1 MQWPRYLALYKIDT
15 RRIRACATCECRVI
29 WREKRKSILVINMIM
44 RTITFLVILIN
55 LLIGLGST
63 QAKGNTKVQVLTGK
77 IEPGRFIIYLLPNLK
92 HGDRLFV
99 YMKGTSGNLDPG
111 IGLIDASLDLVTLEK
126 EYRSAIERAT
136 SAGQDPLAAIQE
148 IRNKYFLIWDDDS
161 GGGYAAAFE
170 FKIPNEGDYRLVAGG
185 ALSAAIGRMTFGDY
199 QLLIG
204 LDAPNVLTGKAEP
217 TGETIAILDKAATRA
232 GIRVQEIKGELT
244 SDKTS
249 TFFALND
256 FNPDDTLYVFI
267 EATSGDLIPTI
278 VLHDYGK
285 KPVRSGN
292 LEGKQ
297 RSGSFKY
304 TFKDG
309 GRNYTLEVSSCCK
322 GEKVTTGGYRLLVGV
337 NTPEVLTGKAV
348 NFGNPVIR
356 RPIEVQVGVK
366 LQQIIQVD
374 QQSEFFHV
382 VATMQMEWTD
392 PALAFSPDTCQCR
405 FKVFTEENFNQF
417 ITETGGRWPDFT
429 LYNQQGR
436 RWTQNQYLVILPD
449 GHATYSERFTT
460 NFQTDFDFRKFPFDT
475 QPFLIRID
483 LLSEEEYYV
492 FSDLKGFSEISKE
505 HGEDE
510 FIISKFDTDVS
521 SQKTS
526 TEWVSSRFTFR
537 FEAPRH
543 LDYYIFRIFIPVFLI
558 IIVTFITFFLNDY
571 VKRIEIA
578 SANLLLFIA
587 FSFSLSENYPRLGY
601 LTFLDGIMAITFV
614 INAFAV
620 IYNVYLKWLEMNN
633 KRDKAEH
640 IDKYMDWFYPSGFVL
655 ALLTLII
662 VFF

>member
-1 MQWPRYLALYKIDT
+1 MRAVALT
-15 RRIRACATCECRVI
+15 
-29 WREKRKSILVINMIM
+29 
-44 RTITFLVILIN
+44 VILLSLMIN
-55 LLIGLGST
+55 IAASW
-63 QAKGNTKVQVLTGK
+63 AEEESKVQVLTGK

-92 HGDRLFV
+92 QGDRLFV
-99 YMKGTSGNLDPG
+99 YMKAISGNLDPA
-111 IGLIDASLDLVTLEK
+111 IGLIDASVDLVAFGK
-126 EYRSAIERAT
+126 EFRSAIERAT
-136 SAGQDPLAAIQE
+136 SAGQDPLAAIKE
-148 IRNKYFLIWDDDS
+148 IRDKYFLNWDDDS

-170 FKIPNEGDYRLVAGG
+170 FRVPKDGDYRLLAAG
-185 ALSAAIGRMTFGDY
+185 ALSVAIGRATFGDY

-232 GIRVQEIKGELT
+232 GIRVQEIKGDLT

-267 EATSGDLIPTI
+267 QATSGDLIPTI

-285 KPVRSGN
+285 KPVRSVN

-297 RSGSFKY
+297 KSGSLEY
-304 TFKDG
+304 IFKDG
-309 GRNYTLEVSSCCK
+309 GRNYTLEISSCCK
-322 GEKVTTGGYRLLVGV
+322 GEVTTGGYRLLVGV
-337 NTPEVLTGKAV
+337 NAPEVLTGEAV
-348 NFGNPVIR
+348 NFGSPVIR

-374 QQSEFFHV
+374 QKSEFFNV

-405 FKVFTEENFNQF
+405 FKIFTEENFNQF
-417 ITETGGRWPDFT
+417 ITETRGRWPDFT

-436 RWTQNQYLVILPD
+436 RWTQNQYVVILPD

-483 LLSEEEYYV
+483 LLSPEEYYV

-521 SQKTS
+521 SQKADTD
-526 TEWVSSRFTFR
+526 WVSSRFTFR

-543 LDYYIFRIFIPVFLI
+543 LDYYIFRIFVPVLLI

-578 SANLLLFIA
+578 GANLLLFIA

-614 INAFAV
+614 INAIAV

-640 IDKYMDWFYPSGFVL
+640 IDRYMDWFYPSGFVL
-655 ALLTLII
+655 AFLILI
-662 VFF
+662 LVFF

>member
-15 RRIRACATCECRVI
+15 RCIRACATCECRLI
-29 WREKRKSILVINMIM
+29 WREKQKTKFVKNMIM
-44 RTITFLVILIN
+44 RVVALPVILLSLMIN
-55 LLIGLGST
+55 MAASWAEEEG
-63 QAKGNTKVQVLTGK
+63 KVQVLTGR
-77 IEPGRFIIYLLPNLK
+77 IEPGSFITYLLPHLK

-99 YMKGTSGNLDPG
+99 YMRGTSGNLDPG
-111 IGLIDASLDLVTLEK
+111 IGLIDASLDVVALEK
-126 EYRSAIERAT
+126 EYRDAIQRAT

-148 IRNKYFLIWDDDS
+148 IRDKYLLIWDDDS
-161 GGGYAAAFE
+161 GGGYASAFE
-170 FKIPNEGDYRLVAGG
+170 FRIPKNGDYRLVAAG
-185 ALSAAIGRMTFGDY
+185 ALSVAIGRATFGDY

-232 GIRVQEIKGELT
+232 GIRVQEIKVELT

-297 RSGSFKY
+297 RRGSFEY

-337 NTPEVLTGKAV
+337 NAPEVLTGKAV
-348 NFGNPVIR
+348 SAGNPVVR

-366 LQQIIQVD
+366 LQQIIEVD

-405 FKVFTEENFNQF
+405 SKVFTEENFNQF
-417 ITETGGRWPDFT
+417 ITETRGRWPDFT

-436 RWTQNQYLVILPD
+436 RWTQNQYVVILPD

-460 NFQTDFDFRKFPFDT
+460 NFQTDF
-475 QPFLIRID
+475 
-483 LLSEEEYYV
+483 
-492 FSDLKGFSEISKE
+492 
-505 HGEDE
+505 
-510 FIISKFDTDVS
+510 
-521 SQKTS
+521 
-526 TEWVSSRFTFR
+526 
-537 FEAPRH
+537 
-543 LDYYIFRIFIPVFLI
+543 
-558 IIVTFITFFLNDY
+558 
-571 VKRIEIA
+571 
-578 SANLLLFIA
+578 
-587 FSFSLSENYPRLGY
+587 
-601 LTFLDGIMAITFV
+601 
-614 INAFAV
+614 
-620 IYNVYLKWLEMNN
+620 
-633 KRDKAEH
+633 
-640 IDKYMDWFYPSGFVL
+640 
-655 ALLTLII
+655 
-662 VFF
+662 

>member
-1 MQWPRYLALYKIDT
+1 
-15 RRIRACATCECRVI
+15 
-29 WREKRKSILVINMIM
+29 MIM
-44 RTITFLVILIN
+44 RATALPVILLSLIIN
-55 LLIGLGST
+55 LAASWAEEEG
-63 QAKGNTKVQVLTGK
+63 KVQVLTGK

-99 YMKGTSGNLDPG
+99 CMKGTSGNLDPG
-111 IGLIDASLDLVTLEK
+111 IGLIDASVDLVTLEK
-126 EYRSAIERAT
+126 EYRDAIQRAT

-170 FKIPNEGDYRLVAGG
+170 FKIPKDGDYRLVAAG
-185 ALSAAIGRMTFGDY
+185 ALSAAIGRATFGDFK
-199 QLLIG
+199 LLIG
-204 LDAPNVLTGKAEP
+204 LDAPNVLIGKAEA
-217 TGETIAILDKAATRA
+217 TGETIAFLDKATTRA
-232 GIRVQEIKGELT
+232 GVSVQEITGELT
-244 SDKTS
+244 SDKSS
-249 TFFALND
+249 TFYALND
-256 FNPDDTLYVFI
+256 FKPGDTLYVFI
-267 EATSGDLIPTI
+267 EATSADLIPTI

-285 KPVRSGN
+285 KPVRSAN
-292 LEGKQ
+292 LTGKQ
-297 RSGSFKY
+297 KSGSLEY

-322 GEKVTTGGYRLLVGV
+322 GEQIKTGGYGLLLGV
-337 NTPEVLTGKAV
+337 NAPEVLTGEAV
-348 NFGNPVIR
+348 NFGSPVIR

-374 QQSEFFHV
+374 QQSEFFNV

-392 PALAFSPDTCQCR
+392 PGLAFSPDTCQCR

-429 LYNQQGR
+429 IYNQQGS
-436 RWTQNQYLVILPD
+436 RWTQNQSVVILPD

-483 LLSEEEYYV
+483 LLYPEEYYV

-521 SQKTS
+521 SQKAT

-543 LDYYIFRIFIPVFLI
+543 LDYYVFRIFIPVSLI

>member
-1 MQWPRYLALYKIDT
+1 
-15 RRIRACATCECRVI
+15 
-29 WREKRKSILVINMIM
+29 M
-44 RTITFLVILIN
+44 RSITFLVILIN
-55 LLIGLGST
+55 LLIGFGSA
-63 QAKGNTKVQVLTGK
+63 QAKGNGKVQVLTGK
-77 IEPGRFIIYLLPNLK
+77 IDPGRFIIYLLPNLK
-92 HGDRLFV
+92 QGERLFV
-99 YMKGTSGNLDPG
+99 YMKAISGNLDPG
-111 IGLIDASLDLVTLEK
+111 IGLIDASLDLVALEK
-126 EYRSAIERAT
+126 EYRDAIQRAT

-148 IRNKYFLIWDDDS
+148 IRHKYFLIWDDDS

-170 FKIPNEGDYRLVAGG
+170 FRVPKDGDYRLLAGG
-185 ALSAAIGRMTFGDY
+185 ALSAAIGRETFGDY
-199 QLLIG
+199 ELLVG
-204 LDAPNVLTGKAEP
+204 LNAPSVLTGKTEP

-232 GIRVQEIKGELT
+232 GIRVQEITGELT

-256 FNPDDTLYVFI
+256 SNPDDMLYVFI

-297 RSGSFKY
+297 KRGSLEY

-322 GEKVTTGGYRLLVGV
+322 GEQIKTGGYRLLVGV
-337 NTPEVLTGKAV
+337 NAPEVLTGEPV
-348 NFGNPVIR
+348 NFGSPIIR

-417 ITETGGRWPDFT
+417 ITETRGRWPDFT

-436 RWTQNQYLVILPD
+436 RWTQNQYVVILPD

-521 SQKTS
+521 SQKAS

-578 SANLLLFIA
+578 GANLLLFIA

-614 INAFAV
+614 INAFPV

-640 IDKYMDWFYPSGFVL
+640 IDKYMDWFYPSGFVI
-655 ALLTLII
+655 ALIVLIL